1 MDRSSND
8 GQMQDRSS
16 NDGQAG
22 EDVQKLLRNKN
33 NNDGQ
38 KK

>member
-16 NDGQAG
+16 NDGQMKGRSSNDGQAG
-22 EDVQKLLRNKN
+22 EDGQKLLS
-33 NNDGQ
+33 
-38 KK
+38 